1 MLRTGVSEKVL
12 RGIMA
17 EDGPTVHVPERRGY
31 GSYGGETT
39 PAPDNLADRD
49 FTAERPNEKWLT
61 DITRD
66 QGPGREV
73 YLSPP
78 VDCHDGGIVAYTAG
92 SGPNAELA
100 NRMLVKAVETLPEGR
115 GPWCIPTA
123 AATVGGP
130 DGWISWTVTAWHG
143 RRAPKGCSPDAA
155 AAEGFLRS
163 NEDGVRLSRALGRRG
178 ARLGRRLHPLARPR
192 SHQAI
197 AWLDESGT
205 IPSEPGNDCVI
216 ISKKTSAACYR
227 YQSPYIDNVLS
238 TIYCDNPRIFDD

>member
-1 MLRTGVSEKVL
+1 MAGAFAASKGGYGYRRVKAMLRTGVSEKVL

-66 QGPGREV
+66 LGPGREV

-130 DGWISWTVTAWHG
+130 DGWISWTVTAWRNHERIKRSLG
-143 RRAPKGCSPDAA
+143 WMSP
-155 AAEGFLRS
+155 
-163 NEDGVRLSRALGRRG
+163 V
-178 ARLGRRLHPLARPR
+178 
-192 SHQAI
+192 Q
-197 AWLDESGT
+197 
-205 IPSEPGNDCVI
+205 
-216 ISKKTSAACYR
+216 YR
-227 YQSPYIDNVLS
+227 QSQGM
-238 TIYCDNPRIFDD
+238 TA